1 MEQHELIRKLRTNLD
16 KVLEVVGGD
25 MATIRTGR
33 AKPDLVSGVEV
44 LAYGQR
50 MKLFELASVTAPDPS
65 TIVIAPWDKSVLKD
79 IEKAIM
85 TSELQLTPNV
95 SSDIIRI
102 NIPSLT
108 TERRNDFVKLLH
120 QKIESG
126 RVMARQVR
134 QEIKEEIDRL
144 KKDGCVSEDE
154 IDRLLE
160 QLQKTLDE
168 YMGKIEVMGKKKEE
182 EILSFGGVPRK

>member
-1 MEQHELIRKLRTNLD
+1 MEQHELIRRLCGNLD
-16 KVLEVVGGD
+16 KVLGVVTGD

-33 AKPDLVSGVEV
+33 AKPDLVSGIEV

-50 MKLFELASVTAPDPS
+50 MKLFELASVTAPDPT
-65 TIVIAPWDKSVLKD
+65 TIMISPWDKSVLKD
-79 IEKAIM
+79 IEKAILV
-85 TSELQLTPNV
+85 SEVQLTPNV

-102 NIPSLT
+102 NIPPLT

-120 QKIESG
+120 QKVESG
-126 RVMARQVR
+126 HVMARQVR

-144 KKDGCVSEDE
+144 KKEEGVSEDD

-160 QLQKTLDE
+160 QLQKVLDE
-168 YMGKIEVMGKKKEE
+168 YMGKIDMMAKKKEG
-182 EILSFGGVPRK
+182 EIMSFGN

>member
-1 MEQHELIRKLRTNLD
+1 MEENDLIRKLRANLD
-16 KVLEVVGGD
+16 KVIEVVGGD

-33 AKPDLVSGVEV
+33 AKPDLVSGIEI

-65 TIVIAPWDKSVLKD
+65 TIMIAPWDKSVLKD
-79 IEKAIM
+79 IEKGILL
-85 TSELQLTPNV
+85 SELSLTPNV

-102 NIPSLT
+102 NIPPLT
-108 TERRNDFVKLLH
+108 QERRTDFVKLLH
-120 QKIESG
+120 QKVESG

-144 KKDGCVSEDE
+144 KDAAGVSEDD

-160 QLQKTLDE
+160 QLQKVLDE
-168 YMGKIEVMGKKKEE
+168 YMLKIEMMGKKKEE
-182 EILSFGGVPRK
+182 EIMSFGS

>member
-85 TSELQLTPNV
+85 ISELQLTPNV

-144 KKDGCVSEDE
+144 KKDGGVSEDE

-182 EILSFGGVPRK
+182 EILSFGGVPR

>member
-1 MEQHELIRKLRTNLD
+1 MEEHELIRKLRTNLD
-16 KVLEVVGGD
+16 KVIEVVGGD

-33 AKPDLVSGVEV
+33 AKPDLVSGIEV

-79 IEKAIM
+79 VEKAILL
-85 TSELQLTPNV
+85 SELQLTPNV
-95 SSDIIRI
+95 SSDIVRI
-102 NIPSLT
+102 NIPPLT
-108 TERRNDFVKLLH
+108 QERRNDFVKLLH
-120 QKIESG
+120 QKVESG

-134 QEIKEEIDRL
+134 LEIKSEIDRL
-144 KKDGCVSEDE
+144 RDAAGVSEDD

-168 YMGKIEVMGKKKEE
+168 YMLKIEQMGKKKEE
-182 EILSFGGVPRK
+182 EIMSFGS

>member
-1 MEQHELIRKLRTNLD
+1 MEQHELIKKLRANLD
-16 KVLEVVGGD
+16 KVIEVVGGD

-65 TIVIAPWDKSVLKD
+65 TIVISPWDKGVLKE
-79 IEKAIM
+79 IEKAIL

-95 SSDIIRI
+95 SSDIVRI
-102 NIPSLT
+102 NIPPLT
-108 TERRNDFVKLLH
+108 AERRSDFVKLLH
-120 QKIESG
+120 QKVESG

-134 QEIKEEIDRL
+134 QEIKEEIDQL
-144 KKDGCVSEDE
+144 KDSAGVSEDD

-168 YMGKIEVMGKKKEE
+168 YMGKIDLMGKKKEG
-182 EILSFGGVPRK
+182 EIMNFGS